1 MPSLL
6 KIKLSQ
12 AARSE
17 GRAAV
22 RIRRLAD
29 LQGNMDDTWVQTAL
43 RVGPDEERE
52 LTVEPGY
59 FSVDTYGRNGRWTD
73 TQAKVGV
80 DETCWVDVTPERCGY
95 RPVDVRSSRSSGF
108 DLLTTDEN
116 VDEWKFVLDA
126 KADAGRPTCIAK
138 ADEDGDVFIG
148 RMDARGRHW
157 VRYLRDGVQVIAAVP
172 LGPENR
178 DEVGRAVLRTRYR
191 DLPAMAF
198 GEEHPDVSV
207 MADLLVCGSSSAE
220 MYYINTFDQGDVLGL
235 FDRKPFH
242 FMTYA
247 LAQNGEPYGAGIPAL
262 IGPSPHDEWLPDM
275 LIAQAHR
282 RLHWNK
288 YEQEH
293 LDAAADLFLR
303 SMSVGVPYFA
313 RSLRL
318 LSDGLMILE
327 NTRPEMEEA
336 SRLVYRMSTRVYP
349 EETFTTIRLDI

>member
-1 MPSLL
+1 
-6 KIKLSQ
+6 
-12 AARSE
+12 
-17 GRAAV
+17 
-22 RIRRLAD
+22 
-29 LQGNMDDTWVQTAL
+29 
-43 RVGPDEERE
+43 
-52 LTVEPGY
+52 
-59 FSVDTYGRNGRWTD
+59 
-73 TQAKVGV
+73 
-80 DETCWVDVTPERCGY
+80 
-95 RPVDVRSSRSSGF
+95 
-108 DLLTTDEN
+108 LTTDEN

-126 KADAGRPTCIAK
+126 KADARRPTSVAQT
-138 ADEDGDVFIG
+138 DEDGEVTIR
-148 RMDARGRHW
+148 RMAAGGRHW
-157 VRYLRDGVQVIAAVP
+157 IRYLRDGVPVIAAVP
-172 LGPENR
+172 LGPQNR
-178 DEVGRAVLRTRYR
+178 DDVVGAVLRTRYR

-198 GEEHPDVSV
+198 GEENPDVSA
-207 MADLLVCGSSSAE
+207 MADLLVSGSSSGE
-220 MYYINTFDQGDVLGL
+220 MYYVNTFDHGDVLGL

-262 IGPSPHDEWLPDM
+262 IGPSSHDEWFPDM
-275 LIAQAHR
+275 LIVQTHR
-282 RLHWNK
+282 RLHWSK

-303 SMSVGVPYFA
+303 SMTVGVPYFA